1 MQQRFSSLNRQCI
14 LPVLASVYV
23 AALTVD
29 ANQTQ
34 CCCCWGGHVVLI
46 TCLTALISIDR
57 TAGRKYKAMRVV
69 CRYFANLRRHQ
80 KKMKNF
86 LSKCGKWS
94 LYACR
99 LLHGLRPETWAGNL
113 VMFIAFLEQL
123 VLCQSWHRQTFQLT
137 IISWTSLQYIW
148 KSFRKNLFHMLFN
161 LNVSSRT
168 VSDFLLA
175 EIKLYVFFSDRL
187 NFPSCEPF

>member
-1 MQQRFSSLNRQCI
+1 MHSACISL
-14 LPVLASVYV
+14 SVRCSFDSGCQSDPM
-23 AALTVD
+23 L
-29 ANQTQ
+29 
-34 CCCCWGGHVVLI
+34 L
-46 TCLTALISIDR
+46 L
-57 TAGRKYKAMRVV
+57 
-69 CRYFANLRRHQ
+69 LRRPRRIDHLFNGAYQ
-80 KKMKNF
+80 HRPYRRTQIQGYACSLSLFCQFATTSKEEENF

-99 LLHGLRPETWAGNL
+99 LLHGLQPETWAGNL

-148 KSFRKNLFHMLFN
+148 NSFRKNLFYMFN

-175 EIKLYVFFSDRL
+175 EIKLYVFFSDRS
-187 NFPSCEPF
+187 NFPSCELF